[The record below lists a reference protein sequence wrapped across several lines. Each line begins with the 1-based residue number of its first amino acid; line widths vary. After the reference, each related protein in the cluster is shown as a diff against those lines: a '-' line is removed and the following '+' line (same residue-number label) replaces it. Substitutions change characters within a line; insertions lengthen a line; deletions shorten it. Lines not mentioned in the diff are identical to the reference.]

1 MKRVLVDT
9 GPLVALCDE
18 SDGLHARA
26 AKEFDRLK
34 GVLIVAVPVLGEASF
49 LLNSAHLRARL
60 VALVDQGLLR
70 VEEPADLDELARRC
84 FRWLERYAEHRPDLA
99 DAWLVEWSA
108 ALNAAVWTFD
118 REFSSVWRTGK
129 GKRVKLVP

>member
-1 MKRVLVDT
+1 
-9 GPLVALCDE
+9 
-18 SDGLHARA
+18 
-26 AKEFDRLK
+26 
-34 GVLIVAVPVLGEASF
+34 LGEAFF
-49 LLNSAHLRARL
+49 LLSSAHLRARL
-60 VALVDQGLLR
+60 VALFDQGLFR
-70 VEEPADLDELARRC
+70 VEEPAALDELARRS

-118 REFSSVWRTGK
+118 REFSTVWRTGK